1 MGLSKMDEQGR
12 VGNRDPAGDGL
23 DRSAP
28 ARHPH
33 ARHQRHRT
41 VFLAHR
47 KRRRPAWEENTALA
61 NEANKRYAT
70 TESRLT
76 NLKNTALLTAQQIGD
91 DLNPTIQNLIDGA
104 TRPAEQIHGAGR
116 KASASRSCAW
126 QLMLPPLGGVADVGE
141 NRQRCGH
148 IVHRHRQVCHCR
160 GQGGRRLEGVLFDA
174 VQIPRYV
181 AGRGRRSRD
190 CHRPRW

>member
-1 MGLSKMDEQGR
+1 MSAIVTLQEMGLTEVR
-12 VGNRDPAGDGL
+12 LRDTLMRATNATEL
-23 DRSAP
+23 FSRAQET
-28 ARHPH
+28 A
-33 ARHQRHRT
+33 AT
-41 VFLAHR
+41 
-47 KRRRPAWEENTALA
+47 AWEENTALA

-104 TRPAEQIHGAGR
+104 TDLLNQIHGAGR
-116 KASASRSCAW
+116 RPAPADRAHGGLCCRRWA
-126 QLMLPPLGGVADVGE
+126 GVADVGE
-141 NRQRCGH
+141 NHQRCGH

-174 VQIPRYV
+174 VQIPPLC
-181 AGRGRRSRD
+181 GWPWPPQS
-190 CHRPRW
+190 